1 MHPLAAR
8 RTRAYARDCVRYLA
22 ITVVTAPLSVLAE
35 KAHERGRSR
44 EFAWVV
50 SAVPPLIATVVAAGG
65 EARSGTT
72 AGKRHHGL
80 RVVSAEGAAV
90 GTGRSLLRNVVKI
103 AVPWQLGHMVAVE
116 SAFGGLERRDP
127 LTITAAV
134 VSYTLPAVM
143 IALVCGRQG
152 RALHDRIAGTT
163 VLPAGRPAGP
173 APSS

>member
-22 ITVVTAPLSVLAE
+22 IAAATAPLSVLAE
-35 KAHERGRSR
+35 KAQERGRLR

-50 SAVPPLIATVVAAGG
+50 SAVPPLIATVVAARG

-80 RVVSAEGAAV
+80 RVVSIEGTAA
-90 GTGRSLLRNVVKI
+90 GTGRCLLRNVVKI

-127 LTITAAV
+127 LIITAAV
-134 VSYTLPAVM
+134 VSYSLPAVM
-143 IALVCGRQG
+143 IAFVCGRQG

-163 VLPAGRPAGP
+163 MLPADGSAGA
-173 APSS
+173 APSP